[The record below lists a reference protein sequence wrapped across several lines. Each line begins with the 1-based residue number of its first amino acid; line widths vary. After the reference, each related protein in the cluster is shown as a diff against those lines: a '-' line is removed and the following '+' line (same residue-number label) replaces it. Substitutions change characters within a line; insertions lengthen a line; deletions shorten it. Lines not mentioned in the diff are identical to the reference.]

1 LHAFRG
7 EQPFFTYPRILG
19 HELAVEVADLGSNEY
34 DLKIGDRC
42 AVEPYLNCGEC
53 VACRDGKPNCCIKLQ
68 VLGVNC
74 DGGMREFLQL
84 PARKLHRSNKLS
96 FDQLVLVEPL
106 GIGAHAVRRAGL
118 REGEFALVAG
128 VGPIGLSVI
137 LSAQIEGVRIIA
149 MDVNEARLEFCRRH
163 LGVEWCVDAR
173 TDPLEQLRAI
183 TSGDLPTVLF
193 DATGNAESMMRA
205 FEYVAHG
212 GRIVFVGFFQGDVSF
227 HDPNFHRRELV
238 VMSSRNSTGEDFAR
252 IIKLTEAGKLN
263 VTHWITHRAA
273 LSEMVREFPLWLKP
287 ESRVI
292 KGMVEI

>member
-19 HELAVEVADLGSNEY
+19 HELAIEVAELGSNEY
-34 DLKIGDRC
+34 GLEIGDRC

-53 VACRDGKPNCCIKLQ
+53 IACREGKPNCCIKLQ

-84 PARKLHRSNKLS
+84 PARKLHRSKKLS
-96 FDQLVLVEPL
+96 LDQLVLVEPL

-149 MDVNEARLEFCRRH
+149 MDVNEARLEFCRQH
-163 LGVEWCVDAR
+163 LGVQWCVDAR

-183 TSGDLPTVLF
+183 TSGDLPTVVF
-193 DATGNAESMMRA
+193 DATGNAQSMMKA

-212 GRIVFVGFFQGDVSF
+212 GRIVFVGFFQGDVTF
-227 HDPNFHRRELV
+227 HDPNFHRRELI
-238 VMSSRNSTGEDFAR
+238 VMSTRNSTGEDFAR
-252 IIKLTEAGKLN
+252 IIKLMEAGKLN

-292 KGMVEI
+292 KGMVEL